1 MSIYRVKFFKTL
13 PNSYGKMFEVCQRTV
28 DILSAS
34 SPDSAVK
41 RAKRR
46 FEQCEN
52 ISDWRIHADYFQ
64 VDVLPTSTPDDVRAA
79 AYRAIASAIT
89 IPVSASPTDGDHP
102 DHQRRPGFVAG
113 RRRYPSGIPA
123 WRRPSSN
130 LGAAR

>member
-1 MSIYRVKFFKTL
+1 MKFFKTL

-28 DILSAS
+28 DIMSAG

-64 VDVLPTSTPDDVRAA
+64 VDVLPTSTPDDFRAA
-79 AYRAIASAIT
+79 EYRAIASAISAGIFTTLT
-89 IPVSASPTDGDHP
+89 IPAMTRKP
-102 DHQRRPGFVAG
+102 
-113 RRRYPSGIPA
+113 
-123 WRRPSSN
+123 
-130 LGAAR
+130 